1 MGLSS
6 VSAFSPSTSSRDPT
20 VSSRTAATSRTF
32 PRRNS
37 GITFQSSPNSKSSPS
52 SACSSHTARSQ
63 ERFLTTPSQEE
74 SQDTT
79 LLLLASAQS
88 SFSTFTIHL
97 TSSRRMMRSQRNVD
111 STSSLTTAVLPSL
124 ASSTCSLLP
133 RALALHLLMLSRA
146 SRSTPA
152 TSWFLSRASSMLPCL
167 SLLLGPSRCSHPTCH
182 RWMLCP

>member
-1 MGLSS
+1 MG
-6 VSAFSPSTSSRDPT
+6 R
-20 VSSRTAATSRTF
+20 
-32 PRRNS
+32 
-37 GITFQSSPNSKSSPS
+37 
-52 SACSSHTARSQ
+52 HTARSQ

-133 RALALHLLMLSRA
+133 RALALHLLMPLRDSLS
-146 SRSTPA
+146 TLV
-152 TSWFLSRASSMLPCL
+152 TSWFHSRANSMSQCL
-167 SLLLGPSRCSHPTCH
+167 SLLLGPSRS
-182 RWMLCP
+182 